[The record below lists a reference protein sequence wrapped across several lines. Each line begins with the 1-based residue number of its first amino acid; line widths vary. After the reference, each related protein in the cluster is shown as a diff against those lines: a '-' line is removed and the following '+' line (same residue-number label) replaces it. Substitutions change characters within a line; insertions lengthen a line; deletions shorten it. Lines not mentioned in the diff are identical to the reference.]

1 MRIVVCVKHVPDIS
15 SPRGFDSASRTV
27 RTTEDSTLNEVD
39 ENAVEAALQLAEAAE
54 EDAEVVAL
62 TMGPEIAVDAAR
74 RALQLGADRGVHLCD
89 EALAGADYGVTA
101 RVLAAAVRAEESV
114 DVVVTG
120 MTALDGLGSVVP
132 SLLAAELGWPQATVA
147 REVQLA
153 GGVVTAT
160 RDVDGVAE
168 TWQLS
173 LPGVVSV
180 TDVTNEPRLPR
191 MKEMMAARS
200 KPVRTLTAADLGL
213 GADDLA
219 GRTRVRSAEPRP
231 PREPE
236 IVMDDGTGGRRIAEY
251 LFDHGLI
258 EQGLIEHGPLGKEN
272 R

>member
-15 SPRGFDSASRTV
+15 SQRGFDSQGRTV

-39 ENAVEAALQLAEAAE
+39 ENAVETALQLGEASGE
-54 EDAEVVAL
+54 HEVIAV
-62 TMGPEIAVDAAR
+62 TMGPDIAVDAVR
-74 RALQLGADRGVHLCD
+74 RALQMGADRGVHVCD
-89 EALAGADYGVTA
+89 PVLAGADYTVTA
-101 RVLAAAVRAEESV
+101 QVLAAAVTAETPV
-114 DVVVTG
+114 DAVVMG
-120 MTALDGLGSVVP
+120 MTALDGLGSVLP
-132 SLLAAELGWPQATVA
+132 SLTAAELGWPQTTVA
-147 REVQLA
+147 REAHLEGQA
-153 GGVVTAT
+153 VVAE

-168 TWQLS
+168 TWRMS
-173 LPGVVSV
+173 LPGLVSV
-180 TDVTNEPRLPR
+180 TDVTNSPRLPR

-213 GADDLA
+213 EADDLA
-219 GRTRVRSAEPRP
+219 GRTRVRRAEPRA

-258 EQGLIEHGPLGKEN
+258 EQDLIEHGLLGGEN

>member
-15 SPRGFDSASRTV
+15 SQRGFDSASRTV

-39 ENAVEAALQLAEAAE
+39 ENAVEAALQFAEAAE
-54 EDAEVVAL
+54 QGAEVIAL
-62 TMGPEIAVDAAR
+62 TMAPDIAVDAAR
-74 RALQLGADRGVHLCD
+74 RALQLGAGRGVHISD
-89 EALAGADYGVTA
+89 EALAGADYTVTA
-101 RVLAAAVRAEESV
+101 RALAAAVRAEGSV

-147 REVQLA
+147 REVELRDGA
-153 GGVVTAT
+153 VTAT

-168 TWQLS
+168 TWRMD
-173 LPGVVSV
+173 LPGLVSV

-213 GADDLA
+213 GADEVA

-231 PREPE
+231 AREPE

-258 EQGLIEHGPLGKEN
+258 EPSLLGGEN